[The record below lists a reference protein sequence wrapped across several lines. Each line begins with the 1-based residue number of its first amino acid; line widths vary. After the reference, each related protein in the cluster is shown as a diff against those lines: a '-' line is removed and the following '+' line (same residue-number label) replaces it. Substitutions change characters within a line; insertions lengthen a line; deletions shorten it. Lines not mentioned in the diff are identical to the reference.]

1 MTGPTGNPVV
11 MSRSQSDKREFTY
24 DTFLFCA
31 SIPAVVGHRQAQRD
45 FQGKA
50 FGEWAHP
57 KTWEGTWR
65 RHGGKEIRQRYG
77 TGMPSTLGGS

>member
-1 MTGPTGNPVV
+1 M
-11 MSRSQSDKREFTY
+11 RKLTY

-31 SIPAVVGHRQAQRD
+31 SIPVVAGHRQARWD

-57 KTWEGTWR
+57 KTEEGT
-65 RHGGKEIRQRYG
+65 
-77 TGMPSTLGGS
+77 